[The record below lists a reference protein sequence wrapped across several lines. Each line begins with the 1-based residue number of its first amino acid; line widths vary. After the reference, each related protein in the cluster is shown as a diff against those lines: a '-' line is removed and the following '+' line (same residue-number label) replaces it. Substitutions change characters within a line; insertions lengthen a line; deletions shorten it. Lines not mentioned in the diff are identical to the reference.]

1 MELAILDAIAQSGI
15 LAPSADNGLRYYFEY
30 QDQAILIWADQE
42 FVTNT
47 ERHRRVLDLLAFGA
61 TVENMQLRASE
72 LGFTADI
79 SWFPSDDPLLVVRIN
94 LLANPSIQADA
105 LATAIPSRQTNRQVF
120 FKGEP
125 SAAQRARMSAELEKI
140 PGVRLI
146 WLEGSERK
154 LALKLIWLAE
164 SARFQSPR
172 LHQELFSSIRF
183 DLNWRENADFGLP
196 PASLEVEPLMRPM
209 FKALR
214 HWPLMRALNLVGLH
228 HVMGMRAA
236 YLPCLQAP
244 ALALV
249 SSNLPLDQ
257 AALAVGRGFERA
269 WLCATLERLALQPMA
284 ASVVLPLQNDADQG
298 ISSKARGQLA
308 AGWDEICRGDTP
320 LMIFRLGCMD
330 GTAAPTLK
338 TGRKPLSS
346 YRLSR

>member
-1 MELAILDAIAQSGI
+1 MELAILDAIAHSGI

-30 QDQAILIWADQE
+30 QDQAILIWADQD
-42 FVTNT
+42 FVSNT

-61 TVENMQLRASE
+61 SAENMLLRASE
-72 LGFTADI
+72 LGFSTQL
-79 SWFPSDDPLLVVRIN
+79 SWFPSKDPLLIVR
-94 LLANPSIQADA
+94 LDFQANPSIPPDA
-105 LATAIPSRQTNRQVF
+105 LAQAIPDRQTNRQVF
-120 FKGEP
+120 YKGTP
-125 SAAQRARMSAELEKI
+125 SDAQRTRMSVELEKI

-154 LALKLIWLAE
+154 LALKLIWQAE
-164 SARFQSPR
+164 SARFQSQR

-214 HWPLMRALNLVGLH
+214 HWPLMRALNLFGLH
-228 HVMGMRAA
+228 RVMGMRAA
-236 YLPCLQAP
+236 YLPCIQAQ
-244 ALALV
+244 ALGLV
-249 SSNLPLDQ
+249 CSNLPLEP

-284 ASVVLPLQNDADQG
+284 ASVVLPLQVDADLG
-298 ISSKARGQLA
+298 ISAKARAQLN
-308 AGWDEICRGDTP
+308 AGWEEICRGDIP
-320 LMIFRLGCMD
+320 LMLFRLGCMD
-330 GTAAPTLK
+330 VTAAPTLK

>member
-1 MELAILDAIAQSGI
+1 MDLATQDAIAQSGI

-30 QDQAILIWADQE
+30 QDHAIVIWADQE
-42 FVTNT
+42 FVSNP
-47 ERHRRVLDLLAFGA
+47 ERHRRVLDLLAYGA
-61 TVENMQLRASE
+61 AVENMLLRASE
-72 LGFTADI
+72 LGFSAKL
-79 SWFPSDDPLLVVRIN
+79 SWFPSDDPLLIARLDFQANSGILPDV
-94 LLANPSIQADA
+94 LAH
-105 LATAIPSRQTNRQVF
+105 AIPDRQTNRQVF
-120 FKGEP
+120 YKGAP
-125 SAAQRARMSAELEKI
+125 SDAQRTRISVELEKI

-146 WLEGSERK
+146 WLEGAERK

-164 SARFQSPR
+164 SARFQSQR

-196 PASLEVEPLMRPM
+196 PASLEVESLMRPM

-214 HWPLMRALNLVGLH
+214 HWPLMRALNLIGLH
-228 HVMGMRAA
+228 RVMGMRAA
-236 YLPCLQAP
+236 YLPCVQAP

-249 SSNLPLDQ
+249 CSSLQLDQ

-298 ISSKARGQLA
+298 ISSKARSQLA
-308 AGWDEICRGDTP
+308 AGWEEICRGDTP
-320 LMIFRLGCMD
+320 LMIFRLGSMD
-330 GTAAPTLK
+330 STAAPTLK

>member
-30 QDQAILIWADQE
+30 QDQAILVWADEE
-42 FVTNT
+42 FVRNT

-61 TVENMQLRASE
+61 TVENMLLRAIE
-72 LGFTADI
+72 LGFSADT
-79 SWFPSDDPLLVVRIN
+79 SWFPSDDPLLVVR
-94 LLANPSIQADA
+94 LDFLANRSIVPDV
-105 LATAIPSRQTNRQVF
+105 LATAIPGRQTNRQVF
-120 FKGEP
+120 FKGAP
-125 SAAQRARMSAELEKI
+125 SDVQRTRMSVELEKI
-140 PGVRLI
+140 PGARLI
-146 WLEGSERK
+146 WLEGAERV

-164 SARFQSPR
+164 SARFQSRR

-196 PASLEVEPLMRPM
+196 PAALEVEPLMRPM

-214 HWPLMRALNLVGLH
+214 HWPLMRALNILGLH
-228 HVMGMRAA
+228 RVMGMRAA
-236 YLPCLQAP
+236 YFPCVQAP

-249 SSNLPLDQ
+249 CTNLPLEQ
-257 AALAVGRGFERA
+257 GAVAVGRAFERA
-269 WLCATLERLALQPMA
+269 WLCATLEGLALQPMA

-298 ISSKARGQLA
+298 ISSAARTQLA

-320 LMIFRLGCMD
+320 LMVFRLGRMD
-330 GTAAPTLK
+330 ATAAPTLK